1 MSGSEGMTGFGGVM
15 ERVGVA
21 AFEGVRG
28 FEGVTERVTDRV
40 GLTALEGTTA

>member
-1 MSGSEGMTGFGGVM
+1 M

-21 AFEGVRG
+21 AIEGVRG

>member
-1 MSGSEGMTGFGGVM
+1 M

-21 AFEGVRG
+21 AIEGVSG

>member
-1 MSGSEGMTGFGGVM
+1 M

-21 AFEGVRG
+21 AFEGVRS

-40 GLTALEGTTA
+40 GLAALEGTTA